1 MPKTQKR
8 RLSQEERVERRR
20 ADRGFAREAI
30 ERQRRLGGVAGDPP
44 AFPPLQP
51 GQPVPDRDTAAGGD
65 IRGRVPQMAGPW
77 ICGEKGREGDPGLR
91 ADAAL
96 AQGDR
101 ALGARRRCFERP
113 RTFFK
118 LGPVFDRAQVAPLPP
133 PAIPVALDPPI
144 RELGGDELAPV
155 LPCLIGLAGEI
166 GCTVEFET
174 MTGEDGYYTPS
185 RRRIAIREGMAVNAQ
200 AATLVHELGHALL
213 HAEPPQDTPALGRAA
228 EEMVVESVAFT
239 VCGALGFDT
248 PGSSI
253 PYLAV
258 WAEAAEADTIERTA
272 GLIDGLARRIE
283 AAALPRE
290 GEEVQ
295 TVRWAAPQL
304 AF

>member
-1 MPKTQKR
+1 MGSRARRSSGSEGWEAWLATRRHFRRYSLANQSLIVTQRPEATYVAGFRKWLALGYAVKKGEKAIRVCVPMPPSRK
-8 RLSQEERVERRR
+8 
-20 ADRGFAREAI
+20 AI
-30 ERQRRLGGVAGDPP
+30 ER
-44 AFPPLQP
+44 
-51 GQPVPDRDTAAGGD
+51 
-65 IRGRVPQMAGPW
+65 W
-77 ICGEKGREGDPGLR
+77 EREGG
-91 ADAAL
+91 AL
-96 AQGDR
+96 E
-101 ALGARRRCFERP
+101 ERP